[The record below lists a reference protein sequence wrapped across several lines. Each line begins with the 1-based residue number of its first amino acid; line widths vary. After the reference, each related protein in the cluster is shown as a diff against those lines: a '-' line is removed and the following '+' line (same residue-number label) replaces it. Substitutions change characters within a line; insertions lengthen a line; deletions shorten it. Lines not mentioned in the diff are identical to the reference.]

1 MILDLNK
8 VQELIDSEMTAW
20 KISKDTGLSR
30 NMVTTY
36 KDGKDIKRM
45 TIENG
50 LKLQS
55 YWEDIKKER
64 AKMNVNDID
73 NKDYIWGFEQLGEF
87 LDEENNFLERKEF
100 EWWKELANSL
110 AFLDDEGFDVAA
122 LETNE
127 LQDYIDIAKKHR
139 GADRFSREALQ
150 NVYFDDGNGTYDL
163 EFLVNGEKNY
173 RQVQASDHPEAATNE
188 NYFDDKKVVNRI
200 IMEIPED

>member
-1 MILDLNK
+1 MILDLSK

-50 LKLQS
+50 LKLQG

-64 AKMNVNDID
+64 VKMNVNNID
-73 NKDYIWGFEQLGEF
+73 NKDYIWGFDQLGEF
-87 LDEENNFLERKEF
+87 LDEENNFESKDEF
-100 EWWKELANSL
+100 DWWEELADSMAYL
-110 AFLDDEGFDVAA
+110 EEKEVDVAG
-122 LETNE
+122 LEINE
-127 LQDYIDIAKKHR
+127 LQDYINIAKEHR
-139 GADRFSREALQ
+139 GADRFSYEALQ
-150 NVYFDDGNGTYDL
+150 NVYFDEGNGTYDL
-163 EFLVNGEKNY
+163 EFLVNGEKHY
-173 RQVQASDHPEAATNE
+173 RQVQASDHPEATTNE
-188 NYFDDKKVVNRI
+188 DYFDDKKVVNRI

>member
-50 LKLQS
+50 LKLQI

-73 NKDYIWGFEQLGEF
+73 NK
-87 LDEENNFLERKEF
+87 
-100 EWWKELANSL
+100 
-110 AFLDDEGFDVAA
+110 
-122 LETNE
+122 
-127 LQDYIDIAKKHR
+127 
-139 GADRFSREALQ
+139 ALQ
-150 NVYFDDGNGTYDL
+150 NVYFDEGNGTYDL
-163 EFLVNGEKNY
+163 EFLVNGEKYY
-173 RQVQASDHPEAATNE
+173 RQVQASNHPEAATNE
-188 NYFDDKKVVNRI
+188 SYFDDKKVVNRI

>member
-8 VQELIDSEMTAW
+8 VQELIDSEITAW

-73 NKDYIWGFEQLGEF
+73 NK
-87 LDEENNFLERKEF
+87 
-100 EWWKELANSL
+100 
-110 AFLDDEGFDVAA
+110 
-122 LETNE
+122 
-127 LQDYIDIAKKHR
+127 
-139 GADRFSREALQ
+139 ALQ
-150 NVYFDDGNGTYDL
+150 NVYFDEGNGTYDL
-163 EFLVNGEKNY
+163 EFLVNGEKHY

>member
-1 MILDLNK
+1 MKLDLNK

-64 AKMNVNDID
+64 VKM
-73 NKDYIWGFEQLGEF
+73 
-87 LDEENNFLERKEF
+87 EF
-100 EWWKELANSL
+100 EDLQAVYY
-110 AFLDDEGFDVAA
+110 DGG
-122 LETNE
+122 NE
-127 LQDYIDIAKKHR
+127 
-139 GADRFSREALQ
+139 
-150 NVYFDDGNGTYDL
+150 TYDL
-163 EFLVNGEKNY
+163 QFMVDGNEKY
-173 RQVQASDHPEAATNE
+173 IQVKAEDHPEAATNE